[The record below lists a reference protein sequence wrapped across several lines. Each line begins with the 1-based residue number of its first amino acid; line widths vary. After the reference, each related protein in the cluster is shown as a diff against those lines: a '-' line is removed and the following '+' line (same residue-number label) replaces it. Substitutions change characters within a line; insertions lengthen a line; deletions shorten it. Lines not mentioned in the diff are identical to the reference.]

1 MEKLT
6 FDSGIRSFKVN
17 GGAVLRFNPGDPNVY
32 GRFLAMLQE
41 LEDMEQTFA
50 QPASGEGALDLLV
63 EADGKLKQKLGQV
76 FPGNDF
82 AAIFQGVNL
91 LAVGSNGHQVI
102 ENFLQALEPILTQG
116 AKRCADG
123 ELLRAKQ
130 ARAAR

>member
-1 MEKLT
+1 
-6 FDSGIRSFKVN
+6 
-17 GGAVLRFNPGDPNVY
+17 
-32 GRFLAMLQE
+32 
-41 LEDMEQTFA
+41 MEQTFA

-102 ENFLQALEPILTQG
+102 ENFLQALEPILTPG